1 MAPTQSFHSDDIL
14 LYHLGSLNTV
24 ERNSKTYQVAC
35 ATSSSSSFN
44 SNAKSLI
51 QPNIDGRGDYGLY
64 WDSAIEDENVMHSAM
79 SERSSS
85 TTSLSSM
92 VSDMSDCDMDDFCS
106 AIKLPI
112 SVSSDLDDVAYTVF
126 SFDNNLAPV
135 SCRSFE
141 SLSNCRSER
150 IEQVFISIGGF
161 RIVQDFRGER
171 AEFKVIL
178 ILDSVEHIGWKDFA
192 DFNELAEACR
202 EFASCD
208 ESSSWSSFFQS
219 QSRMMSRSD
228 TIDLRESILAWE
240 RVLEH
245 KFWSWYYGHLSVK
258 RLMEETGV
266 LEIFLKNILFEIPSP
281 TILTEFVA

>member
-14 LYHLGSLNTV
+14 LFNLDSLNTV
-24 ERNSKTYQVAC
+24 DRSFRSNQVAC
-35 ATSSSSSFN
+35 ATSSSSSFY
-44 SNAKSLI
+44 STVKSLI
-51 QPNIDGRGDYGLY
+51 LTSGDSRGDYGLY
-64 WDSAIEDENVMHSAM
+64 WDSAVEDENVMYSAM
-79 SERSSS
+79 SVKSSS
-85 TTSLSSM
+85 TTSLSSI
-92 VSDMSDCDMDDFCS
+92 VSDMSDCDQDDLCT
-106 AIKLPI
+106 AMKLPI
-112 SVSSDLDDVAYTVF
+112 SASSDVDDTAYTVF
-126 SFDNNLAPV
+126 SFDNNFAPV

-192 DFNELAEACR
+192 DFNELAQACR

-208 ESSSWSSFFQS
+208 ESSSWTSFFQS
-219 QSRMMSRSD
+219 QSRMTSRSD
-228 TIDLRESILAWE
+228 TIDLRESIVAWE

-266 LEIFLKNILFEIPSP
+266 LEIFLKNILFEIPRP